1 VTGPGSYA
9 PARDPD
15 MPHASRAAPT
25 AESIFWRPL
34 DGEATGPG
42 SREYPI
48 YIRQRA
54 LAALH
59 DHFRGAAQQ
68 GILGF
73 LVGALLEDPTTK
85 ERWLEIEFIV
95 RLTQAIYGDKTT
107 LVISRVWE
115 RLQQE
120 VGRTGGH
127 MLGWYHS
134 HPPLGV
140 EIAPGDIEAHEQYFG
155 RPWQVALVLGLG
167 PKGPIGAVYRPS
179 AGLPLGTTP
188 LPFFEIVA
196 RDSVTPEGRRRT
208 RVAWRNYKPDL
219 KRTSGAITGVSAVLQ
234 ALHAQPHGRP
244 TAPPRPV
251 PEPAAALVTR
261 VNTPPRGS
269 VAIRLSG
276 ATPRPATAAT
286 APRDLSRGF
295 DRPSSEL
302 PVPPTLLRSALAR
315 IPEDSGARAPASMPV
330 PGAATDAHAAAPP
343 APPAPP
349 APAAAAAPPAP
360 AEPVAP
366 AAAAA
371 PPTPTTPS
379 AAAPSPASPPV
390 PLPESPSP
398 AAPTGAVAAPSA
410 PVPVPVAPPVSAPPR
425 EESAPAAGAGQASRD
440 SGESP
445 MPRVLRPRAR
455 PTGEVLKELA
465 DVISAPSRSP
475 VPVSEPEAPTASPPR
490 EPARVT
496 FTPAPLPP
504 EATPV
509 PAAAEEVGA
518 ESTDSGASVED
529 VERLPPPLRGARVS
543 APAES
548 ESLPAVLRAT
558 GAPAPPRDTD
568 PDAET
573 VRLRPSA
580 EVRAPAR
587 PSRRSFASGLPT
599 AVEEERP
606 AVRLPFVAALA
617 AVLAIGGW
625 WVFLRP
631 STVAAPVNATAQDAA
646 APGEVPAVS
655 PTVVDSASAA
665 DSVGIAAADSAP
677 DTLVVPAVTVPPQIA
692 VPDTMPSEVLV
703 PANPTAMFDAMFDSL
718 TAAIVEYQ
726 TRALRFDQGERDC
739 AALATQLITVDRL
752 WITYNAERRLLAVPL
767 DSSRRELDQGI
778 YANVDSVDG
787 HFSQS
792 GCPRP

>member
-9 PARDPD
+9 PTRDPD

-42 SREYPI
+42 SREYPV

-59 DHFRGAAQQ
+59 DHFRGSAQQ

-167 PKGPIGAVYRPS
+167 PKGPVGAVYRPS

-208 RVAWRNYKPDL
+208 RVAWRNYRPDL
-219 KRTSGAITGVSAVLQ
+219 KRTSGAITGISAVLQ
-234 ALHAQPHGRP
+234 ALHTQPHGRVP
-244 TAPPRPV
+244 VPPPPV
-251 PEPAAALVTR
+251 PEPTAAVATR

-276 ATPRPATAAT
+276 ATPQPGSAA
-286 APRDLSRGF
+286 APRDLSRGLG
-295 DRPSSEL
+295 RPSSDL
-302 PVPPTLLRSALAR
+302 PVPPSLLRSALAR
-315 IPEDSGARAPASMPV
+315 MPEESSARAA
-330 PGAATDAHAAAPP
+330 AATSAPTAPADVLPSAVP
-343 APPAPP
+343 APP
-349 APAAAAAPPAP
+349 
-360 AEPVAP
+360 
-366 AAAAA
+366 
-371 PPTPTTPS
+371 
-379 AAAPSPASPPV
+379 AAAPSPVSPPA
-390 PLPESPSP
+390 PPPESSSP
-398 AAPTGAVAAPSA
+398 APPAGQDAAPSA
-410 PVPVPVAPPVSAPPR
+410 PAPVPAPPPVEAPPR
-425 EESAPAAGAGQASRD
+425 EETAPVAGAALSRD

-465 DVISAPSRSP
+465 DVISAPPRPPSP
-475 VPVSEPEAPTASPPR
+475 PPEAEAPAGPPPR

-496 FTPAPLPP
+496 FTPAPPPP
-504 EATPV
+504 EPT
-509 PAAAEEVGA
+509 PAATAEEEGA
-518 ESTDSGASVED
+518 AVSSDDGAPVEVEVED
-529 VERLPPPLRGARVS
+529 VERLPPPLRGSRDS
-543 APAES
+543 APPES
-548 ESLPAVLRAT
+548 EVLPAALRSS
-558 GAPAPPRDTD
+558 APTAPPRGTD
-568 PDAET
+568 PEAET

-587 PSRRSFASGLPT
+587 PSRRSFASGLPS
-599 AVEEERP
+599 AAEEERP

-631 STVAAPVNATAQDAA
+631 SNAAAPVNGTAQDAA
-646 APGEVPAVS
+646 APGAGSSVATLVA
-655 PTVVDSASAA
+655 DSASPTDTA
-665 DSVGIAAADSAP
+665 GIAGADSAA
-677 DTLVVPAVTVPPQIA
+677 DTVTVPAVTLPPQVPA
-692 VPDTMPSEVLV
+692 PDTMPSEVLA

-718 TAAIVEYQ
+718 TAGIVEYQ

-739 AALATQLITVDRL
+739 AALANQLITVDRL
-752 WITYNAERRLLAVPL
+752 WITYNAERRLLTVPL